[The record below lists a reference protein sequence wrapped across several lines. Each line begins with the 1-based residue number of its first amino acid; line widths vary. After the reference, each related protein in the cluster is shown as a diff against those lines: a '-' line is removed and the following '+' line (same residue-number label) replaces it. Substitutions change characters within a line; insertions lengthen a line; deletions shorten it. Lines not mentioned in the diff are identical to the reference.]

1 MNPDTIH
8 LMLDLIKKSKTINV
22 NDSEYNKMKQRIST
36 INNKSLPNEIFDDDK
51 FYVRKFNFCSFKVM
65 DFYILLGTRYYS

>member
-51 FYVRKFNFCSFKVM
+51 FYVRNFIFALSKLWIFI
-65 DFYILLGTRYYS
+65 FY